1 MAVSWALPLSLLLVT
16 VAAQE
21 PTPVILWHGMGDSC
35 CLPTSMGMIKRTVEE
50 NIPGVYVRSL
60 MIGPNIID
68 DTLNGFFMPIDA
80 QVEEACQKIAADES
94 LQGGYNAMGF
104 SQGGQFLRAVAQ
116 RCPSPPMKNLITFGG
131 QHQGVFGLPNCL
143 GTEGVCEIV
152 RELLDYGAY
161 ESFVQSHLAQAQYWH
176 DPLKQQQYVEVSQF
190 LADINNERDVK
201 NETYKENLN
210 KLENLVL
217 VMFSNDTMVVPRE
230 SSHFGFYALGQDQ
243 VVVPLQQ
250 TPIYTEDYL
259 GLQQLDADGK
269 LAMLETEGDHLQF
282 SIDWLVENIINVY
295 LK

>member
-1 MAVSWALPLSLLLVT
+1 MTLAVIVAAFLLVT
-16 VAAQE
+16 AVSAKE
-21 PTPVILWHGMGDSC
+21 PTPVVMWHGMGDSC
-35 CLPTSMGMIKRTVEE
+35 CLPFSMGAIKEE
-50 NIPGVYVRSL
+50 LEKQVAGVYVRSL
-60 MIGPNIID
+60 EIGSSVIQ

-131 QHQGVFGLPNCL
+131 QHQGVFGLPHCL
-143 GTEGVCEIV
+143 GTKGVCEV
-152 RELLDYGAY
+152 VKKLLDYGAY

-259 GLQQLDADGK
+259 GLKQLDADGK
-269 LAMLETEGDHLQF
+269 LTMLETEGDHLQF
-282 SIDWLVENIINVY
+282 SIDWLVENIVNVY